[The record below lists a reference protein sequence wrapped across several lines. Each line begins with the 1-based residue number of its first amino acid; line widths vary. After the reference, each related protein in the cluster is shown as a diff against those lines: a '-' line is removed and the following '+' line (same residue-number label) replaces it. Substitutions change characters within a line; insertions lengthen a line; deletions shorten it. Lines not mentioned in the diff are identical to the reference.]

1 MPGVCYARSL
11 MCEMKKAHELVTTVA
26 PDKPGIPAREWF

>member
-1 MPGVCYARSL
+1 MPDASASAASCAK
-11 MCEMKKAHELVTTVA
+11 EKAHELVTTVA